1 MAIYTIA
8 DLHLSMANPKKS
20 MTVFG
25 PRWDNYEERLRTQWT
40 SIVSQGDTVVIP
52 GDISWAMSLKE
63 AEPDFAFL
71 ESLPGTKLIGKGN
84 HDFWWTTVKKIEA
97 FWAERHFTSL
107 RILYNNAYIAEDKIL
122 CGTRGWFF
130 DEKSQNTTME
140 TDFEKLC
147 NREAIRLKLSLD
159 AAVNL
164 RKQDGRDLPLVAF
177 LHFPPLWNGEA
188 ADNLLQL
195 LREYGVSD
203 CYFGHIH
210 GAAGSPKVQK
220 HDGISLHLIASDHLR
235 FCPMLLR

>member
-25 PRWDNYEERLRTQWT
+25 PRWDNYENRLREHWT
-40 SIVSQGDTVVIP
+40 SIVSDKDTVVIP
-52 GDISWAMSLKE
+52 GDISWAMTLQE

-84 HDFWWTTVKKIEA
+84 HDFWWTTAKKIED
-97 FWAERHFTSL
+97 FWKSHHFTSL
-107 RILYNNAYIAEDKIL
+107 HILYNNAYIAENKIL

-159 AAVNL
+159 AAVSL

-177 LHFPPLWNGEA
+177 LHFPPLWNDECA
-188 ADNLLQL
+188 ENLIAL
-195 LREYGVSD
+195 LKEYGVSD

-210 GAAGSPKVQK
+210 GVHGNPRTQIY
-220 HDGISLHLIASDHLR
+220 DGISLHLVASDHLR
-235 FCPMLLR
+235 FCPLLVK

>member
-25 PRWDNYEERLRTQWT
+25 PRWDNYENRLREQWT
-40 SIVSQGDTVVIP
+40 SIVSDKDTVVIP
-52 GDISWAMSLKE
+52 GDISWAMTLQE

-84 HDFWWTTVKKIEA
+84 HDFWWTTAKKIED
-97 FWAERHFTSL
+97 FWKAHHFTSL
-107 RILYNNAYIAEDKIL
+107 HILYNNAYIVEEKIL

-159 AAVNL
+159 AAVSL

-177 LHFPPLWNGEA
+177 LHFPPLWNDECA
-188 ADNLLQL
+188 ENLIAL
-195 LREYGVSD
+195 LKEYGVSD

-210 GAAGSPKVQK
+210 GAHGNPRTQIY
-220 HDGISLHLIASDHLR
+220 DGISLHLVASDHLR
-235 FCPMLLR
+235 FCPLLVR